1 MTDPLVP
8 PTSHLSEA
16 ERQCAADGT
25 LGDDDRAVVSRHLAQ
40 CDECTADVARL
51 RAFIASVQER
61 IAAPGDLDELW
72 PSIRARIEEGKVI
85 ALEAPRDAAAASTR
99 RAPRVRGHW
108 SLLAGAVAAAAIAIL
123 AITIDR
129 PPRHTAASAGQ
140 PPTPAGTLQG
150 GDQAIVPAS
159 DSARAYEQQISALLE
174 ELELR
179 RSMLQPQTAA
189 TVDHDL
195 RLIDSAIVELQEA
208 LKHDPDNAALRQL
221 LAASY
226 RQKRDLLRSLDNAS

>member
-1 MTDPLVP
+1 MIDPLVP

-25 LGDDDRAVVSRHLAQ
+25 LGDDDRAAVARHLAE
-40 CDECTADVARL
+40 CDECAADVARL
-51 RAFIASVQER
+51 RAFIARVHER
-61 IAAPGDLDELW
+61 TAAPGDLDDLW
-72 PSIRARIEEGKVI
+72 PVIRARIEEGKVI
-85 ALEAPRDAAAASTR
+85 ALEARDAAPARTR
-99 RAPRVRGHW
+99 RAPRVRGQW
-108 SLLAGAVAAAAIAIL
+108 LLLAGAVAAAAIL
-123 AITIDR
+123 AITLDR
-129 PPRHTAASAGQ
+129 PPRPTAASDEQ
-140 PPTPAGTLQG
+140 PPTPAGTVQG
-150 GDQAIVPAS
+150 GDRAIVQAS

-179 RSMLQPQTAA
+179 RSMLRPQTAA

-195 RLIDSAIVELQEA
+195 RVIDSAIVELQEA

>member
-25 LGDDDRAVVSRHLAQ
+25 LGDDDRAVVTRHLAQ

-51 RAFIASVQER
+51 RAFIAR
-61 IAAPGDLDELW
+61 AHDRTAAPGDLDELW
-72 PSIRARIEEGKVI
+72 PAIRARIEEGKVI
-85 ALEAPRDAAAASTR
+85 ALDARDAAAASTTHG
-99 RAPRVRGHW
+99 APRVRGRW
-108 SLLAGAVAAAAIAIL
+108 FLLAGAVAAAAIL
-123 AITIDR
+123 AITLDR
-129 PPRHTAASAGQ
+129 PPRQTAASAGQ
-140 PPTPAGTLQG
+140 PSAPAGTVQSG
-150 GDQAIVPAS
+150 GRAIVQAS

-174 ELELR
+174 ELELQ
-179 RSMLQPQTAA
+179 RSMLRPQTAA

-195 RLIDSAIVELQEA
+195 RVIDSAIVELQEA
-208 LKHDPDNAALRQL
+208 LKHDPENAALRQL

>member
-1 MTDPLVP
+1 MTDRLVP

-25 LGDDDRAVVSRHLAQ
+25 LGDDDRAAVTRHLAE
-40 CDECTADVARL
+40 CDECAADVARL
-51 RAFIASVQER
+51 RAFIARAQER
-61 IAAPGDLDELW
+61 TAAPGDLDDLW
-72 PSIRARIEEGKVI
+72 PAIRARIEEGKVI
-85 ALEAPRDAAAASTR
+85 ALEARDAAAASTTR
-99 RAPRVRGHW
+99 RAPRVRGQW
-108 SLLAGAVAAAAIAIL
+108 WLLAGAVAAAAIL
-123 AITIDR
+123 AITLHR
-129 PPRHTAASAGQ
+129 PPRQTAASAGQ
-140 PPTPAGTLQG
+140 PPAPAGTVQRG
-150 GDQAIVPAS
+150 GRAIVQVS
-159 DSARAYEQQISALLE
+159 DSARAYQQQISALLE

>member
-1 MTDPLVP
+1 MTDRLVP

-16 ERQCAADGT
+16 ECQCAADGT
-25 LGDDDRAVVSRHLAQ
+25 LGDDDRAAVTRHLA
-40 CDECTADVARL
+40 ECAECAADVAKL
-51 RAFIASVQER
+51 RAFIARVHER
-61 IAAPGDLDELW
+61 TAAPGDLDDLW
-72 PSIRARIEEGKVI
+72 PAIRARIEEGKVV
-85 ALEAPRDAAAASTR
+85 ALEAREAGAAGTAH
-99 RAPRVRGHW
+99 RAPRVRGR
-108 SLLAGAVAAAAIAIL
+108 SLLLAGAVAAAVIL
-123 AITIDR
+123 AITLDR
-129 PPRHTAASAGQ
+129 PPRQTAASPGQ
-140 PPTPAGTLQG
+140 PSSPAGTVQRG
-150 GDQAIVPAS
+150 GRAIVQVS

-195 RLIDSAIVELQEA
+195 RVIDSAISELQEA

-226 RQKRDLLRSLDNAS
+226 RQKRDLLRSLDDAS

>member
-25 LGDDDRAVVSRHLAQ
+25 LGDDDRAAVTRHLAE
-40 CDECTADVARL
+40 CDECAADVARL
-51 RAFIASVQER
+51 RAFIARVHER
-61 IAAPGDLDELW
+61 TAAPGDLDDLW
-72 PSIRARIEEGKVI
+72 PAIRARIEEGKVI
-85 ALEAPRDAAAASTR
+85 ALEARDAAPARTR
-99 RAPRVRGHW
+99 RAPRVRGQW
-108 SLLAGAVAAAAIAIL
+108 VLLAGAVAAAAIL
-123 AITIDR
+123 AITLDR
-129 PPRHTAASAGQ
+129 PPRQTTASAGQ
-140 PPTPAGTLQG
+140 PPTPAGTVQR
-150 GDQAIVPAS
+150 GDRAIVQVS
-159 DSARAYEQQISALLE
+159 DSARAYQQQISALLE

-195 RLIDSAIVELQEA
+195 RVIDSAIVELQEA

>member
-16 ERQCAADGT
+16 ERQCAADGR
-25 LGDDDRAVVSRHLAQ
+25 LGDDDRAAVRRHLA
-40 CDECTADVARL
+40 ECTDCAADVARL
-51 RAFIASVQER
+51 RAFIARVHER
-61 IAAPGDLDELW
+61 SAAADDLPELW
-72 PSIRARIEEGKVI
+72 PAIRARIEEGKVI
-85 ALEAPRDAAAASTR
+85 ALEARGAAAASTR
-99 RAPRVRGHW
+99 RAPRARAQWWLFG
-108 SLLAGAVAAAAIAIL
+108 AAVAAAAIL
-123 AITIDR
+123 AITLHR
-129 PPRHTAASAGQ
+129 PPRQTSASAGQ
-140 PPTPAGTLQG
+140 PPPAGTVQG
-150 GDQAIVPAS
+150 GDRAIVQVS

-179 RSMLQPQTAA
+179 RSMLRPETAA
-189 TVDHDL
+189 TIDHDL

-208 LKHDPDNAALRQL
+208 LERDPDNAALRQL